1 MSELTKEERRA
12 IWGDRKKSKNKGG
25 NIMNKEKKKEMNSL
39 YQFRKNLP
47 IWKSKKNIIELIA
60 SSPTTIL
67 VGETGCGKST
77 QVPQFLVDS
86 LEMKGCR
93 VAVTQPRRVSAIS
106 LAARVAAERNCEV
119 GSYVGYSV
127 RFDNKSSPKT
137 YIKYVT
143 DGMLLREIL
152 VDNELSAYNVV
163 ILDEIH
169 ERTVQTDLL
178 IGLLRDLQARRPDLK
193 LILMSAT
200 LNCKLFVDF
209 FNSPPIIHVE
219 GRTFKVSIKYT
230 EQPESDYIEATTT
243 AVLQLNEECDKG
255 DFLVFL
261 TGQEEIE
268 EVMDTL
274 KTQETFPPLKVLPL
288 YAALPVHQQQEV
300 FIPVE
305 EGTRKVIL
313 STNIAE
319 TSVTIPGI
327 KFVIDCGLV
336 KVKTFNPVSGIEILG
351 VTPCAKAQV
360 VQRSGRAG
368 RESEGVCFRLFTEDS
383 FFDLKDQPVAEIRR
397 ADLSSVVLQLFAL
410 GVKNPMTFGF
420 LERPPTEM
428 IQASIQQLWQL
439 GALTPTGELS
449 HDGYVM
455 ANFPMSPKMT
465 KILLLACQSGC
476 GGSCLTL
483 LAMMS
488 CENLYVQPANKRKEA
503 RNAHSVF
510 LHESGDHITLIRVYE
525 AFVATPKEKQKD
537 FCFERFVSLRALQY
551 AVSVRNQLKEIA
563 EQQKLNCE
571 DSDEENRFL
580 LLTQAIAIAS
590 PENVATQISGGKY
603 KCVLDGTEISIHP
616 SSFAFNKGLRA
627 IVFSE
632 RVQTKRLYARW
643 VSAAD
648 EKWTDLVEPT
658 LAAE

>member
-1 MSELTKEERRA
+1 MSELTKEERLA
-12 IWGDRKKSKNKGG
+12 IWGPRKRSKNKSGG
-25 NIMNKEKKKEMNSL
+25 HKDPQKKKEFNAL
-39 YQFRKNLP
+39 YQFRKSLP
-47 IWKSKKNIIELIA
+47 IWKSKKQIIELIA
-60 SSPTTIL
+60 NNPTTIL

-86 LEMKGCR
+86 FELKGCR
-93 VAVTQPRRVSAIS
+93 VAVTQPRRVSATS

-127 RFDNKSSPKT
+127 RFDNKSSPKS

-152 VDNELSAYNVV
+152 VDNDLSAYNVV

-178 IGLLRDLQARRPDLK
+178 IGLLRNLQARRSDLK

-209 FNSPPIIHVE
+209 FNGPPIIHVE
-219 GRTFKVSIKYT
+219 GRTFKVAIKYT
-230 EQPESDYIEATTT
+230 DEPQTDYIEATTT

-268 EVMDTL
+268 EVMETL
-274 KTQETFPPLKVLPL
+274 KTEETYPPLKVLPL
-288 YAALPVHQQQEV
+288 YAALPMYQQQEV
-300 FIPVE
+300 FNPVD

-327 KFVIDCGLV
+327 KYVIDSGLV
-336 KVKTFNPVSGIEILG
+336 KVKTYNPVSGIEILG

-360 VQRSGRAG
+360 VQRAGRAG
-368 RESEGVCFRLFTEDS
+368 RESEGIAFRLFTEDS

-428 IQASIQQLWQL
+428 IQASIQQLWSL
-439 GALTPTGELS
+439 GALTPQGELS
-449 HDGYVM
+449 DDGKVM
-455 ANFPMSPKMT
+455 ANFPMNPKMT

-476 GGSCLTL
+476 GGSALTL

-503 RNAHSVF
+503 RNAHSIF
-510 LHESGDHITLIRVYE
+510 IHETGDHVTLIRLYE
-525 AFVATPKEKQKD
+525 AFAATPKEKQKD
-537 FCFERFVSLRALQY
+537 FCFEKFVSLRALQF
-551 AVSVRNQLKEIA
+551 AVSVRSQLLEIA
-563 EQQKLNCE
+563 EQQKLNVQ
-571 DSDEENRFL
+571 DADEENRFL
-580 LLTQAIAIAS
+580 LIRQAISIAC

-616 SSFAFNKGLRA
+616 SSFAFNKGMKT

-632 RVQTKRLYARW
+632 RVQTKKLYARW
-643 VSAAD
+643 VSASD
-648 EKWTDLVEPT
+648 EKWTDLVAPT
-658 LAAE
+658 LTE